1 MWHFCASVL
10 PLIVAVF
17 LQAPAGQRTAAP
29 DSAAEAGW
37 TQLFNGTD
45 FTGWRLSKPESF
57 RIENGAIAA
66 NGRASHAYYDGPFL
80 GHTFR
85 NFELKVD
92 VMVTGNANGG
102 SNGGVYVLTQF
113 EEKGGNVRASG
124 DFPSKGFEIQIN
136 NAYARDQVKTGSL
149 YHVADIT
156 ESPVK
161 DDEWFTFHI
170 IVKDQTITV
179 KVNQTQTVSWTQP
192 ADWNG
197 GREGPGRTIT
207 PEGGTIALQAHDAN
221 SVVYYKNIRIKP
233 LT

>member
-1 MWHFCASVL
+1 MLSRCVSVVA
-10 PLIVAVF
+10 LIVSAS
-17 LQAPAGQRTAAP
+17 LQVPAGHTTAAQT
-29 DSAAEAGW
+29 SAADTGW
-37 TQLFNGTD
+37 TSLFNGKD
-45 FTGWRLSKPESF
+45 FSGWRISKPESF
-57 RIENGAIAA
+57 KVENGAIAA
-66 NGRASHAYYDGPFL
+66 SGRASHAYYDGPFA

-92 VMVTGNANGG
+92 VMVKANATGG
-102 SNGGVYVLTQF
+102 SNGGVYILTEF
-113 EEKGGNVRASG
+113 EERGGNVRASG

-149 YHVADIT
+149 YHVVDIT

-179 KVNQTQTVSWTQP
+179 KVNDTQTVSWTQP

-207 PEGGTIALQAHDAN
+207 PNGGTIALQAHDVN
-221 SVVYYKNIRIKP
+221 SVVYYKNIRVKP
-233 LT
+233 LK